1 MGVSVGTGLGEGGAV
16 VALGASMP
24 RDSMAVALGDR
35 LAGVAVGEEGTSVSS
50 VPSVVVHA
58 TR

>member
-35 LAGVAVGEEGTSVSS
+35 LVGDEGTSVSS
-50 VPSVVVHA
+50 VPSVAVHA